1 MRKSH
6 PVRRAVLAGAAT
18 VSGIVLLL
26 SLKPA
31 SDPGSAQAA
40 GQAPPA
46 AAGQAPQGGVN
57 GAVTGDAAQTQYGA
71 VQVRLTMSNGK
82 ITQAEAVQAPKG
94 GRSDQITASSVPRL
108 NQAVVAAQSADIDA
122 VSGATYTSAGYKK
135 SLQSALDKA
144 KASAGAQQGSGGAQT
159 LTGDVAQTQYGPVQV
174 RVTVAGGKITKAEA
188 VQAPKG
194 GRSDQITS
202 SSVPRLNQAAVTAGT
217 ADIDA
222 VSGAT
227 YTSAGYK
234 KSLQSALDKAPA
246 QGGSSQAAGSG
257 GGQAATQT
265 LTGSVAQTQYGP
277 VQVRVTVAG
286 GKITKAE
293 AVQAPKGGRSDQITS
308 SSVPRLNQ
316 AAVTAGTADID
327 AVSGAT
333 YTSAGYKKSL
343 QSALDKAPAQGG
355 SSQAA
360 GSGGG
365 QAATQTLTGSVAQ
378 TQYGPVQVRVTV
390 AGGKIT
396 KAEAVQA
403 PKGGRSDQI
412 TSSSVPRLNQA
423 AVTAGTADID
433 AVSGATYTSA
443 GYKKSLQSALDKAP
457 AQGGSS
463 QAAGSGGGQAAT
475 QTLTGSVA
483 QTQYGPVQVRVTVA
497 GGKITKAEAVQAP
510 KGGRSDQ
517 ITSSSVPRLN
527 QAAVAAGNAQIDA
540 VSGATYTSAGYKQ
553 SLQSALDQA
562 GG

>member
-94 GRSDQITASSVPRL
+94 GRSDQITAGSVPRL

-202 SSVPRLNQAAVTAGT
+202 SSVPRLNQAAVAAGT

-257 GGQAATQT
+257 GGQAA
-265 LTGSVAQTQYGP
+265 
-277 VQVRVTVAG
+277 
-286 GKITKAE
+286 
-293 AVQAPKGGRSDQITS
+293 
-308 SSVPRLNQ
+308 
-316 AAVTAGTADID
+316 
-327 AVSGAT
+327 
-333 YTSAGYKKSL
+333 
-343 QSALDKAPAQGG
+343 
-355 SSQAA
+355 

-390 AGGKIT
+390 A
-396 KAEAVQA
+396 
-403 PKGGRSDQI
+403 D
-412 TSSSVPRLNQA
+412 
-423 AVTAGTADID
+423 
-433 AVSGATYTSA
+433 
-443 GYKKSLQSALDKAP
+443 
-457 AQGGSS
+457 
-463 QAAGSGGGQAAT
+463 
-475 QTLTGSVA
+475 
-483 QTQYGPVQVRVTVA
+483 
-497 GGKITKAEAVQAP
+497 GKITKAEAVQAP

-527 QAAVAAGNAQIDA
+527 QAAVAAGTAQIDA

>member
-108 NQAVVAAQSADIDA
+108 NQAAVAAQSAELDA

-144 KASAGAQQGSGGAQT
+144 KASAGAQQGSGNAQT

-202 SSVPRLNQAAVTAGT
+202 SSVPRLNQAAVAAGN

-246 QGGSSQAAGSG
+246 GGGSSQAAGSGGGGQAAGSG

-286 GKITKAE
+286 GK
-293 AVQAPKGGRSDQITS
+293 V
-308 SSVPRLNQ
+308 
-316 AAVTAGTADID
+316 
-327 AVSGAT
+327 
-333 YTSAGYKKSL
+333 
-343 QSALDKAPAQGG
+343 
-355 SSQAA
+355 
-360 GSGGG
+360 
-365 QAATQTLTGSVAQ
+365 
-378 TQYGPVQVRVTV
+378 
-390 AGGKIT
+390 
-396 KAEAVQA
+396 
-403 PKGGRSDQI
+403 
-412 TSSSVPRLNQA
+412 
-423 AVTAGTADID
+423 
-433 AVSGATYTSA
+433 
-443 GYKKSLQSALDKAP
+443 
-457 AQGGSS
+457 
-463 QAAGSGGGQAAT
+463 
-475 QTLTGSVA
+475 
-483 QTQYGPVQVRVTVA
+483 
-497 GGKITKAEAVQAP
+497 TKAEAVQAP

-540 VSGATYTSAGYKQ
+540 VSGATYTSAGYKK